1 MTKSSDGIP
10 DGTAGVAADVH
21 GFYQALWVFL
31 RPPGEKTV
39 WMPTRCF
46 VGVPGTDDCTED
58 DWAAWIHRA
67 TGEWRC
73 DGCHS
78 SGGALEAAIERG
90 RTPEDARDM
99 LDRYR
104 LPHDGGER

>member
-1 MTKSSDGIP
+1 MTESSAGIP
-10 DGTAGVAADVH
+10 DGTPGVAADVH

-31 RPPGEKTV
+31 RPPGEKPV

-46 VGVPGTDDCTED
+46 VGVPGTDECAED
-58 DWAAWIHRA
+58 DWAAWIHRE

-73 DGCHS
+73 DGCHA

-90 RTPEDARDM
+90 RTPEDARD
-99 LDRYR
+99 LLERYG
-104 LPHDGGER
+104 LLHDGGER